1 MNHVHLIGRL
11 GADPLSTP
19 YASDLGRDDPKIRV
33 RFDLAVDGASSRKA
47 EETPPVWVPIVLF
60 DGQSARFAA
69 EHLTKGDLVA
79 LSGRLDLRRWTDED
93 GKPIRRLQ
101 VIASE
106 LRKLTPRRTPDDE
119 GADPPPEDDIR
130 VTNVV
135 PLSHERTQR
144 RERLQ

>member
-19 YASDLGRDDPKIRV
+19 YASDLGRDDPKMLV
-33 RFDLAVDGASSRKA
+33 RFDLAVDAVASRKA
-47 EETPPVWVPIVLF
+47 EETPPVWVPIILF
-60 DGQSARFAA
+60 DGQAARFAA
-69 EHLTKGDLVA
+69 EHLTRGDLAA
-79 LSGRLDLRRWTDED
+79 LSGRLDLRRWTDRD

-101 VIASE
+101 VIATE
-106 LRKLTPRRTPDDE
+106 LRKLTPRRAPDDG
-119 GADPPPEDDIR
+119 GADASPEDDIPA
-130 VTNVV
+130 TNVV